1 MPPRSKKP
9 MNESD
14 KEQFLATMVVKAAH
28 NFDYLTLDD
37 IGIPPLSAGKET
49 CTGHS
54 KRDFCVICR
63 FNLCQGCG
71 VPLSHLS
78 RLGRFA
84 LWSGA
89 CGGGACG
96 AGSSDHHARVLL
108 LVNAEMGVE
117 DNDVPDLDDGWLD
130 GGGVQSFRPRI
141 QISKAPKARKALAKA
156 PVKAVAPKAPALAA
170 AAPVIVPVVAPAAVP
185 AIAPVIAPQINIAIA
200 PLAALSVESVQTSV
214 RRTADGPAGGARFE
228 VTVTVVLEQQ

>member
-117 DNDVPDLDDGWLD
+117 DNNVPDLDDGWLD

-141 QISKAPKARKALAKA
+141 QISKAPKARKASVKA

-170 AAPVIVPVVAPAAVP
+170 AAPVIVPVVAPEAVP